1 MKKMSSEEWFYKG
14 GTHRVGRYGLPIPTK
29 FSPIS
34 SHSLYLYRT
43 NICST
48 KPPKFKDPPT
58 TLLEKVKPPSL
69 DELLVELGIDAATAP
84 HGSGIIG
91 NGWDEWERI
100 RPSINAAVNP
110 QGGRM
115 SDVD

>member
-1 MKKMSSEEWFYKG
+1 VKKMSSEEWFYKG